1 MVASGRWCW
10 FGVVLG
16 TFTSCASG
24 TNDDDKIESIDDSVS
39 VGEED
44 ENDSPLP
51 TGGAKKPDDSPE
63 EGDGNEKNPNLTPE
77 ITPKQVTN
85 LSTALFAKRP
95 LDHKLSLTNMA
106 ALKNIW

>member
-1 MVASGRWCW
+1 MNILRFFMASY
-10 FGVVLG
+10 
-16 TFTSCASG
+16 SG
-24 TNDDDKIESIDDSVS
+24 TNDEDKIESIDDSVS

-44 ENDSPLP
+44 ENGSPLR

-63 EGDGNEKNPNLTPE
+63 EGDGNEKKPNLTPE
-77 ITPKQVTN
+77 ITPKQVTT